1 VTVRAA
7 PAGAIGALGLT
18 VALAAATVVLAP
30 SLSPAEVSL
39 LVTEVLAFAGSGALV
54 AARRPRL
61 PAGWLLLAVGLVWT
75 VVAALDAYVR
85 VHPSPLPAWLLNW
98 VWVPAFTAL
107 TLFLLTFPD
116 GRWLGPAWRGAGW
129 VAITGGVLLIVSR
142 TLEPGSLTET
152 PTIANPI
159 GLDSWGLPLGLAEKV
174 GNLATAGSG
183 IAAALLLAVRYRRAD
198 PTTRRQLLWMA
209 LAGLVWVLV
218 ATVANALEL
227 FGVEGVDV
235 GDVFIASFAAVP
247 VAAAVA
253 IGRYRLYDIDV
264 IVGRTVVVGGVVAF
278 ITIVYLVVVIGI
290 GTAVGR
296 TTGSN
301 LFLGVVATALV
312 AVGVQPLRQRLVRVA
327 RGLLQPPVSRS
338 EQEGLAIRTLGAFR
352 VLRDGEP
359 VPATAWQSRKARTLV
374 KVLLA
379 RRGRAT
385 PREQLMEILW
395 RNEESEVVSRRL
407 SVALATARAVL
418 DPEKRHPPDHVL
430 AADQGS
436 LRIDLAHVQVDVEAF
451 LVTAGRGLAA
461 NRLGEAEAGPLLTR
475 ARDLYTGDFL
485 EEDRYDDWAQPLRE
499 EARAALRSVLVA
511 LADRGDDAPGCYLRM
526 LELDE
531 FDEPAHLG
539 LVRALDATGRRGEA
553 QRRYRHY
560 VERMAHI
567 QAPAQ
572 PYPARLNLT

>member
-1 VTVRAA
+1 MGPQWTVPPAGRGKYRGRVTVRAA

-18 VALAAATVVLAP
+18 VALATAAIALAP
-30 SLSPAEVSL
+30 SPSPAEVA
-39 LVTEVLAFAGSGALV
+39 LVAAELLAFAGSGALV
-54 AARRPRL
+54 AARPPRL

-98 VWVPAFTAL
+98 IWVPAFTAL
-107 TLFLLTFPD
+107 ALF
-116 GRWLGPAWRGAGW
+116 
-129 VAITGGVLLIVSR
+129 
-142 TLEPGSLTET
+142 
-152 PTIANPI
+152 
-159 GLDSWGLPLGLAEKV
+159 
-174 GNLATAGSG
+174 
-183 IAAALLLAVRYRRAD
+183 
-198 PTTRRQLLWMA
+198 
-209 LAGLVWVLV
+209 LVWVLV

-227 FGVEGVDV
+227 FGVDGVDV

-253 IGRYRLYDIDV
+253 IGRYRLYDIEV
-264 IVGRTVVVGGVVAF
+264 IVGRSVVVGGLVAF
-278 ITIVYLVVVIGI
+278 VTVVYLVVVIGI

-312 AVGVQPLRQRLVRVA
+312 SVGVQPLHQRLVRVA
-327 RGLLQPPVSRS
+327 RSLLQPPVSRR

-352 VLRDGEP
+352 VLRDGDP
-359 VPATAWQSRKARTLV
+359 VPGTAWQSRKARTLV

-395 RNEESEVVSRRL
+395 PDEESEMVSRRL
-407 SVALATARAVL
+407 SVALATVRAVL
-418 DPEKRHPPDHVL
+418 DPGKRHPPDHVL
-430 AADQGS
+430 VADQGS
-436 LRIDLAHVQVDVEAF
+436 LRIDLSHVQVDVEEF
-451 LVTAGRGLAA
+451 LAAAGRGLAA
-461 NRLGEAEAGPLLTR
+461 NRLGEPDAGALLTR

-499 EARAALRSVLVA
+499 EARAGLRSVLVA
-511 LADRGDDAPGCYLRM
+511 LADRGDDAEGCYLRM

-531 FDEPAHLG
+531 YDEPAHLG
-539 LVRALDATGRRGEA
+539 LVRELDAHGRRGEA